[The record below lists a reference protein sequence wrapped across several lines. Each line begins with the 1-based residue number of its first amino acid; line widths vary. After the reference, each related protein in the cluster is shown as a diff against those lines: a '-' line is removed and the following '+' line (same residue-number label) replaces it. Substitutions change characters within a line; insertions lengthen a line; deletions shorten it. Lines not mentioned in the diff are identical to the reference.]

1 LVKLNKIYTRGGD
14 KGVTSLGDGQRVKK
28 NSLRIEAYGN
38 IDELNSTIGAAI
50 CYLSKEIVSILKQ
63 IQNDLFDIGADLCVP
78 KSEKKLV
85 FDGTRVTFLEE
96 SLDSLNEGLR
106 QLDSF
111 VLPGGTKG
119 SAFLHVSR
127 TVARRT
133 ERSLI
138 DLNDKVMINPDIIK
152 YINRLSD
159 YLFVAARF
167 ENKKEG
173 DILWV
178 PNKKD
183 FKG

>member
-1 LVKLNKIYTRGGD
+1 MVKLDKIYTRGGD
-14 KGVTSLGDGQRVKK
+14 KGETSLGDGQRVKK
-28 NSLRIEAYGN
+28 NSRRIEAYGN
-38 IDELNSTIGAAI
+38 IDELNSTIGVVI
-50 CYLSKEIVSILKQ
+50 CYLSKDIVSTFKQ

-85 FDGTRVTFLEE
+85 FDGTRVTFLEGK
-96 SLDSLNEGLR
+96 LDVLNDELK

-111 VLPGGTKG
+111 ILPGGTKS
-119 SAFLHVSR
+119 SAYLHVSR

-138 DLNDKVMINPDIIK
+138 NLNDKEMVNPDIIK

-178 PNKKD
+178 PNKKE

>member
-1 LVKLNKIYTRGGD
+1 MVKLDKIYTRGGD
-14 KGVTSLGDGQRVKK
+14 SGETSLGDGQRVKK

-38 IDELNSTIGAAI
+38 VDELNSTIGVAI
-50 CYLSKEIVSILKQ
+50 CYLSNDIIPTFKQ
-63 IQNDLFDIGADLCVP
+63 VQNDLFDVGADLCVP

-85 FDGTRVTFLEE
+85 FDGTRVTFLEH
-96 SLDSLNEGLR
+96 SLDLLNEGLK

-111 VLPGGTKG
+111 VLPGGTKS

-133 ERSLI
+133 EGSLI
-138 DLNDKVMINPDIIK
+138 NLNDKEVINPDIIK

-178 PNKKD
+178 PNKKE

>member
-1 LVKLNKIYTRGGD
+1 MVKLDKIYTRGGD
-14 KGVTSLGDGQRVKK
+14 KGETSLGDGQRVKK
-28 NSLRIEAYGN
+28 NSRRIEAYGN
-38 IDELNSTIGAAI
+38 IDELNSTIGVVI
-50 CYLSKEIVSILKQ
+50 CYLSKDIVSTFKQ

-85 FDGTRVTFLEE
+85 FDGTRVTFLEGR
-96 SLDSLNEGLR
+96 LDALNDELK

-111 VLPGGTKG
+111 ILPGGTKS
-119 SAFLHVSR
+119 SAYLHVSR

-138 DLNDKVMINPDIIK
+138 NLNDKEMVNPDIIK

-178 PNKKD
+178 PNKKK

>member
-1 LVKLNKIYTRGGD
+1 M
-14 KGVTSLGDGQRVKK
+14 
-28 NSLRIEAYGN
+28 
-38 IDELNSTIGAAI
+38 
-50 CYLSKEIVSILKQ
+50 
-63 IQNDLFDIGADLCVP
+63 
-78 KSEKKLV
+78 
-85 FDGTRVTFLEE
+85 
-96 SLDSLNEGLR
+96 
-106 QLDSF
+106 
-111 VLPGGTKG
+111 KG